1 MEMPSRRRQALLA
14 TGLTLG
20 FMLLVAMGVA
30 DQGWAFAAAALLIA
44 SLAMGG
50 LYLIFPHGLLF
61 ALGAA
66 NGLAIYVSLYVVI
79 GRASFPDAADWS
91 RSVAFLLPV
100 LSFVLACWAQRDV
113 LAGAA
118 AAEGGADLR
127 HFPRFIRWLLPTGLI
142 GIVSL
147 TTPINRAGP
156 EWQSL
161 ALLVA
166 MGGIA
171 VIGVFAVGHIVRLL
185 VDISAI
191 LRRVG
196 HRLQFLAV
204 PIATYV
210 SLFALLSVAFACFYR
225 IADGLSRGE
234 VFVLMGTPQRLS
246 FSDALHFSI
255 VTLST
260 VGYGDIQPAD
270 DGIRLLAA
278 IQMIMGQLLLLF
290 GFAEIMR
297 SHGGGSRST
306 DTGGSRAGDGGGTR
320 ATDK

>member
-1 MEMPSRRRQALLA
+1 LVTFGRLPAAGAELRA
-14 TGLTLG
+14 GL
-20 FMLLVAMGVA
+20 
-30 DQGWAFAAAALLIA
+30 
-44 SLAMGG
+44 
-50 LYLIFPHGLLF
+50 
-61 ALGAA
+61 
-66 NGLAIYVSLYVVI
+66 
-79 GRASFPDAADWS
+79 
-91 RSVAFLLPV
+91 
-100 LSFVLACWAQRDV
+100 LACWAQRDA

-147 TTPINRAGP
+147 TTPINRAAP
-156 EWQSL
+156 EWQTL
-161 ALLVA
+161 ALLIA
-166 MGGIA
+166 MAGIA
-171 VIGVFAVGHIVRLL
+171 TIGVFAVGHIVRLL

-196 HRLQFLAV
+196 QRLQFLAV

-297 SHGGGSRST
+297 SHGGGSRAS
-306 DTGGSRAGDGGGTR
+306 DTGGSRA
-320 ATDK
+320 TDK

>member
-1 MEMPSRRRQALLA
+1 MEIPSPRRQALLA

-30 DQGWAFAAAALLIA
+30 DQGWVFASLTLLIA
-44 SLAMGG
+44 SLALGG
-50 LYLIFPHGLLF
+50 LHLIFPHGLLF

-66 NGLAIYVSLYVVI
+66 NGLAIYASLFVVI
-79 GRASFPDAADWS
+79 GRASFPEAADWS

-100 LSFVLACWAQRDV
+100 LGFVLACWARRDV

-118 AAEGGADLR
+118 AAQGGADLR
-127 HFPRFIRWLLPTGLI
+127 HFPRAVRWLLPTGLI
-142 GIVSL
+142 GIISL
-147 TTPINRAGP
+147 SMPINRAAP
-156 EWQSL
+156 EWQTA

-166 MGGIA
+166 MSGIA
-171 VIGVFAVGHIVRLL
+171 VIGAVSVGHIVRLL

-191 LRRVG
+191 LRLVG
-196 HRLQFLAV
+196 RRLQFLAV

-225 IADGLSRGE
+225 IADEFSRGE
-234 VFVLMGTPQRLS
+234 IFILMGMPARLA

-278 IQMIMGQLLLLF
+278 IQMILGQLLLLF

-297 SHGGGSRST
+297 SHGS
-306 DTGGSRAGDGGGTR
+306 GTR

>member
-1 MEMPSRRRQALLA
+1 MQLPSARRQALLA

-20 FMLLVAMGVA
+20 FTLLVALGVA
-30 DQGWAFAAAALLIA
+30 DQGWVFAVASLLIA
-44 SLAMGG
+44 SLALGG
-50 LYLIFPHGLLF
+50 LHLIFPQGLLF

-66 NGLAIYVSLYVVI
+66 NGLAIYVSLFVVI
-79 GRASFPDAADWS
+79 GRASFPEAAEWS

-100 LSFVLACWAQRDV
+100 LAFVLACWAQREA
-113 LAGAA
+113 LADAA
-118 AAEGGADLR
+118 SAKGGANLR
-127 HFPRFIRWLLPTGLI
+127 HFPRFLSWMVPTGLI

-147 TTPINRAGP
+147 STPIHRAEP
-156 EWQSL
+156 DWQTL
-161 ALLVA
+161 ALILA
-166 MGGIA
+166 MSGIA
-171 VIGVFAVGHIVRLL
+171 IIGALAVGHIVRLL

-191 LRRVG
+191 LRQVG
-196 HRLQFLAV
+196 YRLRHLSV

-225 IADGLSRGE
+225 IADGLSRSTIFLIMTEPG
-234 VFVLMGTPQRLS
+234 RLS

-297 SHGGGSRST
+297 SHGG
-306 DTGGSRAGDGGGTR
+306 TR
-320 ATDK
+320 EVDK

>member
-1 MEMPSRRRQALLA
+1 MEMPSARRQALLA

-30 DQGWAFAAAALLIA
+30 DQGWSFAAAALLIA
-44 SLAMGG
+44 SLALGG
-50 LYLIFPHGLLF
+50 LHLIFPHGLLF

-66 NGLAIYVSLYVVI
+66 NGLAIYVSLFVVI

-91 RSVAFLLPV
+91 RSVGFLLPV
-100 LSFVLACWAQRDV
+100 LAFVLACWARRAA

-127 HFPRFIRWLLPTGLI
+127 HFPRFVRWLVPTGLI

-147 TTPINRAGP
+147 STPINRAAAD
-156 EWQSL
+156 WQTA
-161 ALLVA
+161 ALLLA
-166 MGGIA
+166 MAGIA
-171 VIGVFAVGHIVRLL
+171 GIGVVAVGHIVRLL

-196 HRLQFLAV
+196 MRLHFLAV

-225 IADGLSRGE
+225 IADGLSRGP
-234 VFVLMGTPQRLS
+234 VFLIMAEPARLS

-297 SHGGGSRST
+297 SHGGG
-306 DTGGSRAGDGGGTR
+306 TR
-320 ATDK
+320 ATDQ

>member
-1 MEMPSRRRQALLA
+1 MERRSARRQALLA

-20 FMLLVAMGVA
+20 FMLLVALGVA
-30 DQGWAFAAAALLIA
+30 DQGWSFAALALLIA
-44 SLAMGG
+44 SLALGG
-50 LYLIFPHGLLF
+50 LHLIFPQGLLF

-66 NGLAIYVSLYVVI
+66 NGLAVYVSLYVVI
-79 GRASFPDAADWS
+79 GRASFPLAADWS

-100 LSFVLACWAQRDV
+100 LAFVLACWARREA
-113 LAGAA
+113 LSGAA
-118 AAEGGADLR
+118 SAEGGADLR
-127 HFPRFIRWLLPTGLI
+127 HFPRFTRWLVPTGLI
-142 GIVSL
+142 GILSL
-147 TTPINRAGP
+147 SAPINRAAP
-156 EWQSL
+156 EWQTL
-161 ALLVA
+161 ALLAA
-166 MGGIA
+166 MAGIA
-171 VIGVFAVGHIVRLL
+171 LIGAIAVAPIVRLL

-196 HRLQFLAV
+196 QRLRFLAV

-210 SLFALLSVAFACFYR
+210 SLFALLSVGFACFYR
-225 IADGLSRGE
+225 IADGLSRE
-234 VFVLMGTPQRLS
+234 AVFILMGEPGRLS

-278 IQMIMGQLLLLF
+278 IQMILGQLLLLF

-297 SHGGGSRST
+297 NHGGA
-306 DTGGSRAGDGGGTR
+306 SRAADP
-320 ATDK
+320 

>member
-1 MEMPSRRRQALLA
+1 MLMPARRRQALLS

-30 DQGWAFAAAALLIA
+30 DQGWTFAALALLIA
-44 SLAMGG
+44 SLALGG
-50 LYLIFPHGLLF
+50 LHLIFPHGLLF

-66 NGLAIYVSLYVVI
+66 NGLAIYVSLFVVI

-100 LSFVLACWAQRDV
+100 LAFVLACWARRDE
-113 LAGAA
+113 LAGPAS
-118 AAEGGADLR
+118 AEGGADLR
-127 HFPRFIRWLLPTGLI
+127 HFPRFVRWLLPTGLI
-142 GIVSL
+142 GIISL
-147 TTPINRAGP
+147 STPINRASA
-156 EWQSL
+156 EWQTL
-161 ALLVA
+161 ALILA
-166 MGGIA
+166 MAGIA
-171 VIGVFAVGHIVRLL
+171 VIGVTAVGHIVRLL
-185 VDISAI
+185 VDVSAI

-196 HRLQFLAV
+196 MRLRHLAV
-204 PIATYV
+204 PVATYI
-210 SLFALLSVAFACFYR
+210 SLFALLSVGFACFYR
-225 IADGLSRGE
+225 IADGLSRSPI
-234 VFVLMGTPQRLS
+234 FLLMGEPGRLS

-297 SHGGGSRST
+297 SHGGG
-306 DTGGSRAGDGGGTR
+306 TR
-320 ATDK
+320 ETDK

>member
-1 MEMPSRRRQALLA
+1 MELPSPRRQALLA

-20 FMLLVAMGVA
+20 FMLLVAMGVS
-30 DQGWAFAAAALLIA
+30 DQGWIFASLTLLIA
-44 SLAMGG
+44 SLALGG
-50 LYLIFPHGLLF
+50 LHLIFPHGLMF

-66 NGLAIYVSLYVVI
+66 NGLAIYASLFVVI
-79 GRASFPDAADWS
+79 GRASFPAAADWS

-100 LSFVLACWAQRDV
+100 LAFVLACWVRRDV

-118 AAEGGADLR
+118 GAAGGADLR
-127 HFPRFIRWLLPTGLI
+127 HFPRAIRWLVPTGMI

-147 TTPINRAGP
+147 SMPINRAAP

-161 ALLVA
+161 ALLLA
-166 MGGIA
+166 MSGIA
-171 VIGVFAVGHIVRLL
+171 VIGAVSVGHIVRLL
-185 VDISAI
+185 VDVSAI

-196 HRLQFLAV
+196 RRLQFLAV

-225 IADGLSRGE
+225 IADEFSRGE
-234 VFVLMGTPQRLS
+234 IFILMGQPGRLA

-278 IQMIMGQLLLLF
+278 IQMILGQLLLLF

-297 SHGGGSRST
+297 SHGSGT
-306 DTGGSRAGDGGGTR
+306 RAGD
-320 ATDK
+320 K

>member
-1 MEMPSRRRQALLA
+1 MQVPPARKQALLG
-14 TGLTLG
+14 TGLTLA

-30 DQGWAFAAAALLIA
+30 DQGWSFAAAALIVA
-44 SLAMGG
+44 SLALGG

-79 GRASFPDAADWS
+79 GRASFPQAADWA

-100 LSFVLACWAQRDV
+100 LAFVLACWARRDA
-113 LAGAA
+113 LSAAA

-127 HFPRFIRWLLPTGLI
+127 HFPRFVRWLVPTGLI
-142 GIVSL
+142 GILSL
-147 TTPINRAGP
+147 SAPINRAPP
-156 EWQSL
+156 EWQTF
-161 ALLVA
+161 ALLLA
-166 MGGIA
+166 MAGIA
-171 VIGVFAVGHIVRLL
+171 AIGAVAVGHIVRLL
-185 VDISAI
+185 VDIAAI

-234 VFVLMGTPQRLS
+234 IFVLMGTPQHLS
-246 FSDALHFSI
+246 FPDALHFSI

-297 SHGGGSRST
+297 SHGGGSRAS
-306 DTGGSRAGDGGGTR
+306 DTGSTR

>member
-1 MEMPSRRRQALLA
+1 MPTPSPHRRALLA
-14 TGLTLG
+14 TGLTFG

-30 DQGWAFAAAALLIA
+30 DQGWRFAVAAVLIA
-44 SLAMGG
+44 SLALGG
-50 LYLIFPHGLLF
+50 LHLIFPQGLLF

-66 NGLAIYVSLYVVI
+66 NGLAIYVSLFVVI

-91 RSVAFLLPV
+91 RSIAFLLPV
-100 LSFVLACWAQRDV
+100 LAFVLACWARRAA
-113 LAGAA
+113 LAEAA
-118 AAEGGADLR
+118 TAEGGADLR
-127 HFPRFIRWLLPTGLI
+127 HLPRFLRWLVPTSVI

-147 TTPINRAGP
+147 SAPINRAGP
-156 EWQSL
+156 EWQTL
-161 ALLVA
+161 ALLAA
-166 MGGIA
+166 MAVIA
-171 VIGVFAVGHIVRLL
+171 VIGAVAVAHIVRLL

-196 HRLQFLAV
+196 MRLQFLAV

-210 SLFALLSVAFACFYR
+210 SLFALLSIAFACFYR

-234 VFVLMGTPQRLS
+234 IFVLMGTPQRLS

-260 VGYGDIQPAD
+260 VGYGDIQPMD

-278 IQMIMGQLLLLF
+278 VQMILGQLLLLF

-297 SHGGGSRST
+297 SHGGGSR
-306 DTGGSRAGDGGGTR
+306 AM
-320 ATDK
+320 DK

>member
-1 MEMPSRRRQALLA
+1 MLVPSTRRRAALA

-30 DQGWAFAAAALLIA
+30 DEGWGFAMAAPLIA
-44 SLAMGG
+44 SLALGG
-50 LYLIFPHGLLF
+50 LHLIFPHGLLF

-66 NGLAIYVSLYVVI
+66 NGLAVYMGLFVVI
-79 GRASFPDAADWS
+79 GRASFPEAAEWS
-91 RSVAFLLPV
+91 RPVAFLLPV
-100 LSFVLACWAQRDV
+100 LAFVLACWANRRP
-113 LAGAA
+113 LAA
-118 AAEGGADLR
+118 AAAAQGGADLR
-127 HFPRFIRWLLPTGLI
+127 HFPRFVRWLLPTGLI
-142 GIVSL
+142 GIISL
-147 TTPINRAGP
+147 SVPINRAPP
-156 EWQSL
+156 EWQTL
-161 ALLVA
+161 ALLLA
-166 MGGIA
+166 MAAIA
-171 VIGVFAVGHIVRLL
+171 VIGALAVGHIVRLL

-191 LRRVG
+191 LRRVSY
-196 HRLQFLAV
+196 RLRHLAV

-225 IADGLSRGE
+225 IADGLSRSP
-234 VFVLMGTPQRLS
+234 VFMLMGEPGRLS

-297 SHGGGSRST
+297 NH
-306 DTGGSRAGDGGGTR
+306 GGTR
-320 ATDK
+320 EVDK

>member
-1 MEMPSRRRQALLA
+1 MQLPDARRQAMLA

-30 DQGWAFAAAALLIA
+30 DQGWVFALASLLIA
-44 SLAMGG
+44 SLALGG

-61 ALGAA
+61 AVGAA
-66 NGLAIYVSLYVVI
+66 NGLAVYVSLFVVI
-79 GRASFPDAADWS
+79 GRASFPGAAEWS
-91 RSVAFLLPV
+91 RSVGFLLPV
-100 LSFVLACWAQRDV
+100 LAFVLACWAQRKA
-113 LAGAA
+113 LAA
-118 AAEGGADLR
+118 AASAEGGADLR
-127 HFPRFIRWLLPTGLI
+127 HFPRFMRWMVPTGLI
-142 GIVSL
+142 GIISL
-147 TTPINRAGP
+147 STPISRAEP
-156 EWQSL
+156 EWQTL
-161 ALLVA
+161 ALLLA
-166 MGGIA
+166 MAGIA
-171 VIGVFAVGHIVRLL
+171 VIGVLAVGHIVRLL

-196 HRLQFLAV
+196 YRLRHLSV

-225 IADGLSRGE
+225 IADGLSRSP
-234 VFVLMGTPQRLS
+234 VFVLMAEPGRLS

-297 SHGGGSRST
+297 SHGG
-306 DTGGSRAGDGGGTR
+306 TR
-320 ATDK
+320 QADK

>member
-1 MEMPSRRRQALLA
+1 MRMAQASRQALLA

-30 DQGWAFAAAALLIA
+30 DQGWTFAAVAMLIA
-44 SLAMGG
+44 SLALGG
-50 LYLIFPHGLLF
+50 LHLIFPHGLLF

-66 NGLAIYVSLYVVI
+66 NGLAIYVSIYVVI
-79 GRASFPDAADWS
+79 GRAAFPEAADGA

-100 LSFVLACWAQRDV
+100 LAFVLACWAQRAE

-127 HFPRFIRWLLPTGLI
+127 HLPRFLRWLTPAGLI

-147 TTPINRAGP
+147 SAPINRAEP
-156 EWQSL
+156 EWQTL
-161 ALLVA
+161 ALLLA
-166 MGGIA
+166 MAGIA
-171 VIGVFAVGHIVRLL
+171 VIGTVAVGHIVRLL

-196 HRLQFLAV
+196 MRLQFLAV
-204 PIATYV
+204 PIATYI

-234 VFVLMGTPQRLS
+234 VFILMGSPQRLS

-297 SHGGGSRST
+297 SHGGGARS
-306 DTGGSRAGDGGGTR
+306 GD
-320 ATDK
+320 K